1 MAYNDEEYRKAYAKK
16 WREEHSDYHR
26 QYSKKYYA
34 EKRDEIKAKTCG
46 MTEEEIRKER
56 EEKEAKKALKAAKK
70 EFLKKMK
77 EYKLDVATM
86 NGNLIISTE
95 HRAETKIPEE
105 YTPIYDRHEHAYL
118 LWLQRQITN
127 KFIYISEI
135 SRQGVTYNR
144 EIYIKEDYQYLLTLP
159 DEIWKSLNDW
169 SFVEY

>member
-1 MAYNDEEYRKAYAKK
+1 MYIDEEYRKEYGKK
-16 WREEHSDYHR
+16 WREAHSDYHK

-34 EKRDEIKAKTCG
+34 EKRDEIKAKACG
-46 MTEEEIRKER
+46 MTEAEIIAER
-56 EEKEAKKALKAAKK
+56 EEKERKKALKAAKR

-77 EYKLDVATM
+77 EYKLDVSTM

-95 HRAETKIPEE
+95 HRAENKIPEE
-105 YTPIYDRHEHAYL
+105 YTPTYDRHEHAYL

-127 KFIYISEI
+127 KFIFISEI

-144 EIYIKEDYQYLLTLP
+144 EIYVKEDYQFLLTLP
-159 DEIWKSLNDW
+159 NEVWVSLIDW